1 MPNVI
6 VNSTP
11 IISLC
16 LIEKLHLLKD
26 LYGNIV
32 IPEAVLKEVSVKA
45 DSLAKKELDKSLDW
59 IQVHKI
65 KNEMAKTC
73 I

>member
-1 MPNVI
+1 MPKVI

-26 LYGNIV
+26 LYGSIV
-32 IPEAVLKEVSVKA
+32 IPEAVYKEIYNGS
-45 DSLAKKELDKSLDW
+45 KKCDKFL
-59 IQVHKI
+59 
-65 KNEMAKTC
+65 KNEV
-73 I
+73 